1 MSGIVIFHKLVVV
14 NLAPDGRTVGPKEA
28 RMTRGTKLF
37 TCLLM
42 VWLSAQAFAG
52 HTGRTLRL
60 AITQDEGTLTP
71 YTYQTGFPGYEL
83 MTLIYDTLYLMD
95 ADLTPQP
102 WLAKGLTISD
112 DGLNYTV
119 TLKEGLVWQDGE
131 ALTAADVAYTV
142 QYYKDNLLG
151 RFTTSA
157 NKITAVATPDEQTVV
172 LTLAAPDATFTQ
184 TGLADLPIL
193 PQHIWSDVGDPN
205 TAPTEAVVGSGPYRL
220 AEYRTDQFYRL
231 TENPD
236 FWGPAP
242 AFDEI
247 IAPVI
252 KDQTATFQA
261 LQVGEIDVAART
273 VPPELVERFQR
284 GDLEIAQG
292 SGFASTLLIMDVTQG
307 ALAEPEV
314 RRVMAGLIDYDQLVN
329 TLLLGYATAGTP
341 GFMHPESTFANP
353 ATAEYTAMTA
363 DEARAQLEALGFS
376 AGADG
381 IYADADGNRLEFEFL
396 APSDNPIRLRA
407 AELIAQDLNVA
418 GFAVTVRAIENEALV
433 ERVWPDFDVSQ
444 GRNYQLS
451 MFGWSAPVNSQANLI
466 GLLHSN
472 PAKGNLNLAGYA
484 NPEVDRLTDE
494 AVITTDDAAR
504 RELLFQVQEILAE
517 DLPLITL
524 FYQDGIYAYR
534 PAVYDAWTYMAGQ
547 GIINKNSFVTAQE

>member
-1 MSGIVIFHKLVVV
+1 MARGVKL
-14 NLAPDGRTVGPKEA
+14 L
-28 RMTRGTKLF
+28 
-37 TCLLM
+37 TCLLLIG
-42 VWLSAQAFAG
+42 LSALASAG

-60 AITQDEGTLTP
+60 AVTQDEGTLTP

-95 ADLTPQP
+95 ADLAPQP
-102 WLAKGLTISD
+102 WLAEGLTISD
-112 DGLNYTV
+112 DGLSYTL
-119 TLKEGLVWQDGE
+119 TLKEGLAWQDGE
-131 ALTAADVAYTV
+131 TLTASDVAFTL

-157 NKITAVATPDEQTVV
+157 NKVAATETPDDRTVV
-172 LTLAAPDATFTQ
+172 MTLAAPDATFIQ
-184 TGLADLPIL
+184 TALADLPIL
-193 PQHIWSDVGDPN
+193 PEHVWSEETDPN
-205 TAPTEAVVGSGPYRL
+205 TADSPMGSGPYLL

-273 VPPELVERFQR
+273 VPPELVEQFQT
-284 GDLEIAQG
+284 GDLKVAQG

-307 ALAEPEV
+307 AFANAEV
-314 RRVMAGLIDYDQLVN
+314 RQIMASLINYDQLVN

-341 GFMHPESTFANP
+341 GFMHPDSTFANP
-353 ATAEYTAMTA
+353 ATAEYAHLTP
-363 DEARAQLEALGFS
+363 DEARAQLEDLGFS
-376 AGADG
+376 ASEDG
-381 IYADADGNRLEFEFL
+381 VYADEDGNRLEFEFL

-407 AELIAQDLNVA
+407 AELISQDLNAA
-418 GFAVTVRAIENEALV
+418 GFAATVRAIENEALV

-451 MFGWSAPVNSQANLI
+451 MFGWSAPVNSQANLL
-466 GLLHSN
+466 GLLHSD

-484 NPEVDRLTDE
+484 NAEVDALTDE
-494 AVITTDDAAR
+494 AAVTTDEASR
-504 RELLFQVQEILAE
+504 RKLLFQVQELLAQ

-534 PAVYDAWTYMAGQ
+534 PAIFDNWTYMAGQ
-547 GIINKNSFVTAQE
+547 GIINKNSFVTAAE

>member
-1 MSGIVIFHKLVVV
+1 MS
-14 NLAPDGRTVGPKEA
+14 
-28 RMTRGTKLF
+28 RGTRLF
-37 TCLLM
+37 TCLLG
-42 VWLSAQAFAG
+42 VGLSALVFAN

-95 ADLTPQP
+95 ADLAPQP
-102 WLAKGLTISD
+102 WLAQDMTVSD
-112 DGLNYTV
+112 DGLSYSL
-119 TLKEGLVWQDGE
+119 TLKEGLAWHDGE
-131 ALTAADVAYTV
+131 ALTASDVAFTV

-151 RFTTSA
+151 RFSTSA
-157 NKITAVATPDEQTVV
+157 DKIAEVVTPDDRTVV

-184 TGLADLPIL
+184 TALADLPIL
-193 PQHIWSDVGDPN
+193 PEHVWSDVGDPN
-205 TAPTEAVVGSGPYRL
+205 TAPTEAAVGSGPYTL

-236 FWGPAP
+236 FWGPSP

-252 KDQTATFQA
+252 SDQTATFQA
-261 LQVGEIDVAART
+261 LQVGEIDAAART
-273 VPPELVERFQR
+273 VPPELVERFQG
-284 GDLEIAQG
+284 GDLKIAQG
-292 SGFASTLLIMDVTQG
+292 SGFASTLLIMDATQG

-314 RRVMAGLIDYDQLVN
+314 RQVMAGLIDYDQLVN
-329 TLLLGYATAGTP
+329 TLMLSYATAGTP

-353 ATAEYTAMTA
+353 ATAEYTPLTA
-363 DEARAQLEALGFS
+363 DEARAQLEELGFT

-381 IYADADGNRLEFEFL
+381 VYADAEGNRLEFEFL
-396 APSDNPIRLRA
+396 AASDNPIRLRA
-407 AELIAQDLNVA
+407 AELIAQDLNA
-418 GFAVTVRAIENEALV
+418 SGFAVTVRAMEGEVLV

-444 GRNYQLS
+444 GRNYQLA

-466 GLLHSN
+466 GLLHSD

-494 AVITTDDAAR
+494 AAVTTDEAAR
-504 RELLFQVQEILAE
+504 RELLFQVQEILAQ

-524 FYQDGIYAYR
+524 FYQDGIFAYR